1 MSRLVLKKRPGR
13 LFWLESVLAIIS
25 AFLVVLTLVW
35 DDWIE
40 GVFGFDPDHGN
51 GSFEW
56 ELVIVCCLVTVL
68 CSALARRQWRHA
80 PLATT

>member
-1 MSRLVLKKRPGR
+1 MLRFALKKRPGP
-13 LFWLESVLAIIS
+13 LFWAESILAAAS

-35 DDWIE
+35 DQWIE
-40 GVFGFDPDHGN
+40 GVFGLDPDHGN

-56 ELVIVCCLVTVL
+56 ELVIACCLLTMLFSV
-68 CSALARRQWRHA
+68 LARRQWRRA

>member
-1 MSRLVLKKRPGR
+1 MPRLALKKQPGP
-13 LFWLESVLAIIS
+13 LFWLESAVATVS

-35 DDWIE
+35 DQWIE

-56 ELVIVCCLVTVL
+56 ELVIVCCLSAVL
-68 CSALARRQWRHA
+68 FSVLARRQWRRA